1 MKGTTSKARA
11 RRAAFGFSL
20 AEVLISIA
28 VISIAILGTL
38 ASLGFGV
45 KATDMSTHYSEA
57 LAIERR
63 IMEVILTGG
72 TRAPA
77 TGSTLIDTGA
87 YDGADPDKPW
97 RTLRVFA
104 QTAPMAGSTTLDQ
117 LISTNTTVD
126 AADVRRYNDMA
137 ERYEVRVSVV
147 NCDGVGPGS
156 TSDPRSFLVNVTGA
170 VRWAEKSGRKQVSA
184 TAFFKRS

>member
-77 TGSTLIDTGA
+77 TGSTLINTGA
-87 YDGADPDKPW
+87 YDGTW
-97 RTLRVFA
+97 RTLGNFT

-126 AADVRRYNDMA
+126 AADARRFNDMA
-137 ERYEVRVSVV
+137 ERYQVSVAV
-147 NCDGVGPGS
+147 ANCDSIAPTV
-156 TSDPRSFLVNVTGA
+156 TSDPRSFLVNVTVS
-170 VRWAEKSGRKQVSA
+170 VRWAEKSGRKQDSA